1 NRCSICFLRVAPP
14 RGYSRTQI
22 RSNRSSDMSTQ
33 TAQVL
38 PFPRHEAGPASRGGR
53 WGVRLEATPRGRIV
67 LTLVAFLLGLL
78 VALGAL
84 LMFDVPSALAGG
96 DGQEPISVTVEAGDT
111 LWGYAEEHAPD
122 GVSARG
128 YVAQIRGLNHL
139 PTGRVT
145 AGQEIELPP
154 PRCQRPLRGDLPVFL
169 PDALSVLPPS
179 RLPCRGLAPVRRWRG
194 DPASSPVPALL
205 PALLD

>member
-1 NRCSICFLRVAPP
+1 
-14 RGYSRTQI
+14 
-22 RSNRSSDMSTQ
+22 MSTQ

-38 PFPRHEAGPASRGGR
+38 RLPQREAASSARTGR
-53 WGVRLEATPRGRIV
+53 KGVRLEATRRGRLV

-96 DGQEPISVTVEAGDT
+96 EGQEPISVTVEAGDT
-111 LWGYAEEHAPD
+111 LWGYAEQHAPE
-122 GVSARG
+122 GVSERD

-145 AGQEIELPP
+145 AGQEIELPQP
-154 PRCQRPLRGDLPVFL
+154 
-169 PDALSVLPPS
+169 
-179 RLPCRGLAPVRRWRG
+179 
-194 DPASSPVPALL
+194 
-205 PALLD
+205 

>member
-1 NRCSICFLRVAPP
+1 
-14 RGYSRTQI
+14 
-22 RSNRSSDMSTQ
+22 MSTQ

-38 PFPRHEAGPASRGGR
+38 PFPRHEAAPASHSGR
-53 WGVRLEATPRGRIV
+53 KGVRLEVTPRGRIV

-96 DGQEPISVTVEAGDT
+96 EGQEPISVTVEAGDT

-122 GVSARG
+122 GVSERE

-145 AGQEIELPP
+145 AGQEIELPQP
-154 PRCQRPLRGDLPVFL
+154 
-169 PDALSVLPPS
+169 
-179 RLPCRGLAPVRRWRG
+179 
-194 DPASSPVPALL
+194 
-205 PALLD
+205 